1 MKVLI
6 TIVLCVGSLVTLV
19 GSIMFLVVAFRQS
32 VLWGL
37 AVLFLPFANI
47 VFLIKYWYEAKKA
60 FLIQLAGIG
69 VSISGTIIGAMVGVR
84 TITSKMKS
92 GAIPMQHK
100 FSFEQPSKGKIK
112 TIIKKSP
119 ARRSYS
125 HSTRKS
131 KKTAK
136 KLIGEQGGIENNF
149 VGMRIEDATR
159 ILGKPMAVLK
169 TSGKAI
175 YRYQDIE
182 LTSEDGITV
191 TSQNRY

>member
-1 MKVLI
+1 
-6 TIVLCVGSLVTLV
+6 
-19 GSIMFLVVAFRQS
+19 MFLVVAFRQS

-37 AVLFLPFANI
+37 AVFFLPFANL

-60 FLIQLAGIG
+60 FLIQLVGFGI
-69 VSISGTIIGAMVGVR
+69 SISGIIIGAMVGAR

-92 GAIPMQHK
+92 GDIPMHRK

-119 ARRSYS
+119 ARGSYS

-131 KKTAK
+131 KKAAK
-136 KLIGEQGGIENNF
+136 KIIGKQGEIKNNF
-149 VGMRIEDATR
+149 VGMRIEDATG

-169 TSGKAI
+169 TSDNAI
-175 YRYQDIE
+175 YRFQDIE